1 MGGAERAVIA
11 ASRQVLGLRRRA
23 APRPERRPRRPTW
36 LVRAGAGLWRYARV
50 LVPAAALWYVIA
62 YWVGNEI
69 ILPTPVA
76 VGQSL
81 VGAAQDGSLQASIAV
96 SLARLG
102 VGFGVATLVG
112 LVLGIGMGLSST
124 IRFLVDPL
132 VELLRPISGIAW
144 IPLALL
150 LFGVGNSIIV
160 YIIFYGCLFPVVLN
174 CVAGVIEVDAHL
186 IQAAQTLG
194 VRRAQVVITVILP
207 GALPT
212 ILTGVRIGTGVG
224 WMALVAAELVGAH
237 SGLGFSVQYYS
248 TVLRTPLMMGY
259 IVVIGIL
266 GLITNL
272 LLLGLQRLLTPWA
285 TSEDVS

>member
-1 MGGAERAVIA
+1 MGSPGRAVTSTQA
-11 ASRQVLGLRRRA
+11 ETPDRTQVTTARA
-23 APRPERRPRRPTW
+23 DPRGRRPARLARPG
-36 LVRAGAGLWRYARV
+36 VALWRYART
-50 LVPAAALWYVIA
+50 LIPAAIVWYLIA
-62 YWVGNEI
+62 QLVSNEI
-69 ILPTPVA
+69 VLPTPVA
-76 VGQSL
+76 VVRAL
-81 VGAAQDGSLQASIAV
+81 VGAAGDGSLQASIVV
-96 SLARLG
+96 SLIRLG
-102 VGFGVATLVG
+102 VGFGVATVLG
-112 LVLGIGMGLSST
+112 LVLGVSMGLSST

-160 YIIFYGCLFPVVLN
+160 FIIFYGCLFPVVLN
-174 CVAGVIEVDAHL
+174 SIAGVREVDDHL
-186 IQAAQTLG
+186 VQAAQTMG
-194 VRRAQVVITVILP
+194 VGRLRTVAMVILP

-266 GLITNL
+266 GLVTNL
-272 LLLGLQRLLTPWA
+272 VLLGLQRLLTPWA
-285 TSEDVS
+285 VSEG